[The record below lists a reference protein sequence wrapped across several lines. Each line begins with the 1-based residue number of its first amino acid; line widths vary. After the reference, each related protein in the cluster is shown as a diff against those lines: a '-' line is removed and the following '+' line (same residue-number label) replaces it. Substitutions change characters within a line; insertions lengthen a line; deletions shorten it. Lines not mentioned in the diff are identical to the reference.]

1 MCCVCVKLSS
11 LSLFTGTIIQEV
23 KFPSSHLSFA
33 ELAIPDQLD
42 AGVLSVC
49 QLLIFCFY
57 SKAAKIHRRAG
68 RREEPRGGLEKREVL
83 RHEAGDWQEADC
95 G

>member
-11 LSLFTGTIIQEV
+11 LSLLIETIIQEV

-33 ELAIPDQLD
+33 ELAILDQLD
-42 AGVLSVC
+42 AGVLCLC
-49 QLLIFCFY
+49 QLLMFCFY
-57 SKAAKIHRRAG
+57 SNATKVHRRAG

-83 RHEAGDWQEADC
+83 GHKAGDWQEGDC
-95 G
+95 R